1 MLITLFLNIKQEE
14 TWFIPQKKIKYK
26 VNIHVNIHV
35 NIYILN
41 QLESIFIKIS
51 RPDLPGGTIGLT
63 YKHLS
68 MNFSTFNTEFFG
80 TPLKNLSKENTE
92 FILMGD
98 FNVNLINF
106 GKKEITH
113 QLLKKLCRNDYT
125 LKLLFQQEQLYSSTF
140 TDSIFMRTK
149 IHKQSSG
156 SVTTS
161 ICDHLSKF
169 YVL

>member
-1 MLITLFLNIKQEE
+1 MMLITLFLNIKQEE

-125 LKLLFQQEQLYSSTF
+125 PQITLPTGATILIY
-140 TDSIFMRTK
+140 
-149 IHKQSSG
+149 IHR
-156 SVTTS
+156 
-161 ICDHLSKF
+161 
-169 YVL
+169 